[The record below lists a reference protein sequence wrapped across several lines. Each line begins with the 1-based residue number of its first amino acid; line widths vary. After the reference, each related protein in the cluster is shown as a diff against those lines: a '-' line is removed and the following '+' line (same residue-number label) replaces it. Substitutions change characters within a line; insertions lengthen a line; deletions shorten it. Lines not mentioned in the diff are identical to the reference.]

1 MNKPLLFEYNC
12 PECGLGTVR
21 TTKIQNYKTKI
32 KGYPF
37 IVDEAYIGVCDHC
50 KAEHFASTETKRWEE
65 LFYRSLE
72 KRQAFLP
79 PQETTE
85 LRKTLGLSMEDFARL
100 IGCTRQSIYNWEK
113 LDRSSPP
120 SRMADLLMK
129 LVRQS
134 LSSGSIDVL
143 AFILQ
148 EAKKWGVVLEVRQT
162 ATSPDVNA
170 SIVLRPKLVSR
181 NVLKQLCEEL
191 SLAAKTESEEEEL
204 LVETPDGK
212 PVGILEYKYELAA
225 LVLNF
230 TGEFAPWKLI
240 DAEIETQDGRHLT
253 NQELLIQEHRLVL
266 IEKTTVREKDVARI
280 ILKPHQSESRG

>member
-1 MNKPLLFEYNC
+1 MNKPLLFEYSC

-72 KRQAFLP
+72 QRQAFLP

-113 LDRSSPP
+113 VDRSSPP

-162 ATSPDVNA
+162 ATSPDVNT

-181 NVLKQLCEEL
+181 RVLKQLCEEL

-230 TGEFAPWKLI
+230 SGEFAPWKLI

-280 ILKPHQSESRG
+280 ILKPHQSEERG

>member
-1 MNKPLLFEYNC
+1 MNKLLLFEYNC
-12 PECGLGTVR
+12 PECRLGTVR

-37 IVDEAYIGVCDHC
+37 IVDEAYIGACDHC

-72 KRQAFLP
+72 QRQAFLS
-79 PQETTE
+79 PQKTTE

-113 LDRSSPP
+113 VDRSSPP

-181 NVLKQLCEEL
+181 TVLKQLCEEL

-204 LVETPDGK
+204 LVETLDGK

-280 ILKPHQSESRG
+280 ILKPHKSEARG

>member
-1 MNKPLLFEYNC
+1 MNKLLLFEYNC
-12 PECGLGTVR
+12 PECRLGTVR

-37 IVDEAYIGVCDHC
+37 IVDEVYIGVCDHC
-50 KAEHFASTETKRWEE
+50 KAEHFASTETKRWKE

-72 KRQAFLP
+72 QRQAFLP

-113 LDRSSPP
+113 VDRSSPP

-181 NVLKQLCEEL
+181 TVLKQLCEEL

-253 NQELLIQEHRLVL
+253 NQELLIQEHQLVL

-280 ILKPHQSESRG
+280 ILKPHKSEARE